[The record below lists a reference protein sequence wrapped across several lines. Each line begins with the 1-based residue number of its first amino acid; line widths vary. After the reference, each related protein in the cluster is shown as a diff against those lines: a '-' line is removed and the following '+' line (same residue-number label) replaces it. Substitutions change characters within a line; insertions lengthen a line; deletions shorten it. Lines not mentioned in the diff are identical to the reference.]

1 MGATWPSR
9 STDKKQINLQ
19 TELSNG
25 HHGHP
30 CRWLKRFVAGVAW
43 VRISG
48 NPCGCCRTAKPG
60 PWNCAPGIA
69 WELGWFDAV
78 EDYYV
83 GGDSM
88 VILWLPSRDSKASWE
103 IHGNPHGDCW
113 LGYTIYLIWISKKNI
128 GCQSAEDQAVE
139 TQFLRSLQVS
149 TMKHPVT
156 RNCLTDNF

>member
-1 MGATWPSR
+1 MCSKIFDQIYVRLKIVSQFPTEKKFALLTANMGATWPSR

-113 LGYTIYLIWISKKNI
+113 LGYTIYLIWISKK
-128 GCQSAEDQAVE
+128 
-139 TQFLRSLQVS
+139 T
-149 TMKHPVT
+149 
-156 RNCLTDNF
+156 